1 MAYLPHKRTLSS
13 SSLNILPKPRPAQHP
28 VRSRSDASAGVDALS
43 LAPAPPEQS
52 WLQRRLKS
60 RTKGDRAFFTLVRA
74 RRERPSRLSQR
85 LSQRPDV
92 HRPKHQLWQR
102 LVVLTTVCATLGGAT
117 WTNLFLKNQV
127 TLAGVPY
134 QIIDKF
140 WSDKSARDAYFIGDK
155 EALHDRLKSLG
166 IEADIKY
173 YYRDQFASEHELDK
187 HIHQIMFERTGYVG
201 EAYRVNNM
209 GELLSISY

>member
-13 SSLNILPKPRPAQHP
+13 SSLNISPKPRPVQQP
-28 VRSRSDASAGVDALS
+28 VRSRLDASADVDALS
-43 LAPAPPEQS
+43 LTSAPSEQS
-52 WLQRRLKS
+52 WLQRRLKT
-60 RTKGDRAFFTLVRA
+60 RTKSDRAFFTLVRA
-74 RRERPSRLSQR
+74 RRDRPSRLSQQ
-85 LSQRPDV
+85 LSV
-92 HRPKHQLWQR
+92 HQPKHHLWQR
-102 LVVLTTVCATLGGAT
+102 LVILTAVCATLGGAT

-166 IEADIKY
+166 IEADIKD